1 MRQRGLRQYLTL
13 ALKGMAMGAADVVP
27 GVSGGTI
34 AFISGIYEELLS
46 AISAFD
52 RAAFASL
59 FAGRFKEFWKHINGS
74 FLVVLLSGILIS
86 VVSLAQLLSWMLEHK
101 PVLLWSFFFGLVL
114 ASIIFVGKEIRSRAL
129 WVWLLLILGAVL
141 AYYITTLEP
150 LVTGGS
156 SLFYLFL
163 SGMLAICA
171 MILPGISGAFIL
183 VLLGAYGMVLRAIHE
198 HDLLLLAVLAA
209 GGVTG
214 LLTFSKLLK
223 WLFDRYRNG
232 MLALLTGFIAGSLNK
247 IWPWKQVMETRMF
260 EGKELVIKE
269 ISVLPGQ
276 FKGDPELGA
285 AIVLGVLGFCL
296 ILLLER
302 MANLSKWNNG

>member
-1 MRQRGLRQYLTL
+1 MQQRGLRQYLTL
-13 ALKGMAMGAADVVP
+13 AFKGMAMGAADVVP

-59 FAGRFKEFWKHINGS
+59 FARRFKEFWKHINGS

-163 SGMLAICA
+163 
-171 MILPGISGAFIL
+171 ILIETFKNIYFIYIL
-183 VLLGAYGMVLRAIHE
+183 YI
-198 HDLLLLAVLAA
+198 
-209 GGVTG
+209 
-214 LLTFSKLLK
+214 
-223 WLFDRYRNG
+223 RYRKY
-232 MLALLTGFIAGSLNK
+232 MLICDLSG
-247 IWPWKQVMETRMF
+247 V
-260 EGKELVIKE
+260 LVYGIKE
-269 ISVLPGQ
+269 N
-276 FKGDPELGA
+276 
-285 AIVLGVLGFCL
+285 
-296 ILLLER
+296 
-302 MANLSKWNNG
+302 NLFW